1 VLTTQAYIGSELELF
16 AAATHWKSYVATAL
30 RPYLGPRVLEVGAG
44 IGANI
49 PALFTDAVR
58 EWVALE
64 PDADQ
69 ALQISGAITAGKLP
83 AATRVVTGT
92 LDTLHDTSL
101 FDAILYIDVIE
112 HIERDADE
120 LRLATQRLA
129 PGGRLIVLVP
139 AHQFLFSAFD
149 AAIGHYRRYSRA
161 GLLEISPPHCRIELL
176 RMLDSV
182 GFFAALANRTV
193 LRASMP
199 TPRQIQVWDRMMV
212 PISRWLDPLTAYR
225 FGKSIV
231 AIWSRSATV

>member
-1 VLTTQAYIGSELELF
+1 MSQNYVGSELELF
-16 AAATHWKSYVATAL
+16 AAARNWKSYVAASL

-49 PALFTDAVR
+49 APLFTGSVR

-69 ALQISGAITAGKLP
+69 ARQISSAVAAGKLP
-83 AATRVVTGT
+83 AATRVVTGILQT
-92 LDTLHDTSL
+92 LDDTQP
-101 FDAILYIDVIE
+101 FDAILYIDVVE

-120 LRLATQRLA
+120 LRMAAQRLV

-139 AHQFLFSAFD
+139 AHQFLFSPFD
-149 AAIGHYRRYSRA
+149 AAIGHYRRYTRA
-161 GLLEISPPHCRIELL
+161 TLRAVAPPDCKIETL

-193 LRASMP
+193 LRSSMP
-199 TPRQIQVWDRMMV
+199 TPRQIQVWDRLMV
-212 PISRWLDPLTAYR
+212 PLSRWLDPLTAYS

-231 AIWSRSATV
+231 AIWSR

>member
-1 VLTTQAYIGSELELF
+1 VSQNYVGSELELF
-16 AAATHWKSYVATAL
+16 AAARNWKSYVAASL
-30 RPYLGPRVLEVGAG
+30 LPFMGPRVLEVGAG
-44 IGANI
+44 IGANV
-49 PALFTDAVR
+49 PALFSGPVR

-64 PDADQ
+64 PDANQ
-69 ALQISGAITAGKLP
+69 ARQISEAVVAGKLP
-83 AATRVVTGT
+83 PATRTVTGT
-92 LDTLHDTSL
+92 LQTLDDTQP
-101 FDAILYIDVIE
+101 FDAILYIDVVE

-139 AHQFLFSAFD
+139 AHQFLFSPFD

-161 GLLEISPPHCRIELL
+161 TLRAIAPPDCRLEML

-182 GFFAALANRTV
+182 GFFAALANRAV

-199 TPRQIQVWDRMMV
+199 TPRQIQVWDRLMV
-212 PISRWLDPLTAYR
+212 PLSRLLDPLTAYS

-231 AIWSRSATV
+231 AIWSR

>member
-1 VLTTQAYIGSELELF
+1 VSQNYVGSELELF
-16 AAATHWKSYVATAL
+16 AAARNWKSYVAASL
-30 RPYLGPRVLEVGAG
+30 RPYMGPRVLEVGAG
-44 IGANI
+44 IGANV
-49 PALFTDAVR
+49 PALFTGPVR

-69 ALQISGAITAGKLP
+69 ARQISDAVAAGKLP
-83 AATRVVTGT
+83 PTTRVVTGT
-92 LDTLHDTSL
+92 LQTLEDTRP
-101 FDAILYIDVIE
+101 FDAILYIDVVE

-139 AHQFLFSAFD
+139 AHQFLFSPFD

-161 GLLEISPPHCRIELL
+161 TLRAIAPPDCRIEML

-193 LRASMP
+193 LRATMP
-199 TPRQIQVWDRMMV
+199 TPRQIQVWDRLMV
-212 PISRWLDPLTAYR
+212 PLSRWLDPLTAYS

-231 AIWSRSATV
+231 AVWSR